1 MAVIDLA
8 WWKLALATLLIL
20 ALAGISLQARLGI
33 TRSLL
38 VASLR
43 TMIQLSLIG
52 LVLEALFASSEF
64 YWVALM
70 ALVML
75 MVAGR
80 EVMARQQRR
89 LRGGW
94 AFAIGTGSMF
104 VSSFT
109 VAVLTLTVVIGPE
122 PWYEPRYAIPLL
134 GMMLGNT
141 MTGVALSLDRL
152 TESVWSQRAVIENRL
167 MLGDSWR
174 QALEDIRRH
183 AMRNGMMPS
192 INGMAAAGVV
202 SLPGMMTGQILA
214 GSPPALAVKY
224 QILVMLA
231 ITAGTGFG
239 TLMAVSWG
247 SRRLFDERERLRL
260 DRLVKQRTR

>member
-1 MAVIDLA
+1 MEVIDLA
-8 WWKLALATLLIL
+8 WWKLALTALLIL
-20 ALAGISLQARLGI
+20 ALAGVSLATRLGI
-33 TRSLL
+33 GRSLL
-38 VASLR
+38 IAASR
-43 TMIQLSLIG
+43 TVIQLALIG

-64 YWVALM
+64 YWIALL

-75 MVAGR
+75 LVAGR

-89 LRGGW
+89 LRGVW
-94 AFAIGTGSMF
+94 AFGIGTGAMF

-109 VAVLTLTVVIGPE
+109 VTVLTLVVVIGPE
-122 PWYEPRYAIPLL
+122 PWYAPQYAIPLL

-152 TESVWSQRAVIENRL
+152 NESVWSQRSIIENRL
-167 MLGDSWR
+167 MLGEPWS

-183 AMRNGMMPS
+183 AMRSGMMPS
-192 INGMAAAGVV
+192 INAMAAAGIV

-214 GSPPALAVKY
+214 GSPPAIAVKY
-224 QILVMLA
+224 QILVMLTIA
-231 ITAGTGFG
+231 VGTGFG

-247 SRRLFDERERLRL
+247 SRRLFDDRERLRL
-260 DRLVKQRTR
+260 DRLVHQKNQ